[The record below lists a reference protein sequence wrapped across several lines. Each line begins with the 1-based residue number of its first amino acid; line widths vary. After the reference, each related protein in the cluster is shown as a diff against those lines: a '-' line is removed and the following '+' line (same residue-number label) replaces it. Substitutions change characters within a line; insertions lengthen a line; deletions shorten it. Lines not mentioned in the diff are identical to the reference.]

1 MGQHPVNS
9 ARERG
14 LKARTFQAHPFLL
27 CRAKNGV
34 WYPCAMH
41 WKGLAIL
48 ALLAA
53 MAQGS
58 PAVWSQAGTSAGTG
72 QTTPAYPRPATSYP
86 RPATTQ
92 RPAGTAAYPG
102 AQTNAPAATPGY
114 TNRPAATTAGAQS
127 PNRTEPAST
136 DDGTAADEP
145 APQQIT
151 VATPAPAPVTAP
163 WGWQDRIAWLARIVL
178 AVLALIGIYIGLSLL
193 KKIDR
198 QTQYAETAAQSA
210 AYSAQAALLHAQAI
224 VRSERP
230 WILVTVEPSGKAENR
245 FMIVATNRG
254 RGPARILSAVDKI
267 TTEVDQSS
275 LPPEPDYEDAE
286 TNEALDAVILLP
298 GESTGIKT
306 FGRDDVREF
315 CASEEQFKR
324 VEKWEE
330 VILLYGKIVY
340 EDLVDLGNVEPS
352 QTAWCCWYIHGRQNS
367 GMVMAGPP
375 AYNRHT

>member
-1 MGQHPVNS
+1 
-9 ARERG
+9 
-14 LKARTFQAHPFLL
+14 
-27 CRAKNGV
+27 
-34 WYPCAMH
+34 MH

-58 PAVWSQAGTSAGTG
+58 AAVRAQIT
-72 QTTPAYPRPATSYP
+72 TTPATAGQTAAPTYPRPLTPRPATATSPYTATP
-86 RPATTQ
+86 RTPSATS
-92 RPAGTAAYPG
+92 PYAG
-102 AQTNAPAATPGY
+102 AQGYPPRTAGGAGAAAAGAQGQNHAPAASPEDNTP
-114 TNRPAATTAGAQS
+114 S
-127 PNRTEPAST
+127 
-136 DDGTAADEP
+136 DEP
-145 APQQIT
+145 TPQIT
-151 VATPAPAPVTAP
+151 VATPAPAPSP
-163 WGWQDRIAWLARIVL
+163 WPWQDRIAWIARIVL
-178 AVLALIGIYIGLSLL
+178 AVFACVGVYVGLSLL
-193 KKIDR
+193 RKIDR

-210 AYSAQAALLHAQAI
+210 AASAQAALLQAQAI

-230 WILVTVEPSGKAENR
+230 WILVTVEPSGKVENR

-254 RGPARILSAVDKI
+254 RGPARIISAVERI
-267 TTEVDQSS
+267 TTEIDQSS

-286 TNEALDAVILLP
+286 TNESLDAVILLP
-298 GESTGIKT
+298 GESTGIKS

-315 CASEEQFKR
+315 CANEEQFKR

-352 QTAWCCWYIHGRQNS
+352 ETAWCCWYIHGRQNS
-367 GMVMAGPP
+367 GMAMAGPP

>member
-1 MGQHPVNS
+1 
-9 ARERG
+9 
-14 LKARTFQAHPFLL
+14 
-27 CRAKNGV
+27 
-34 WYPCAMH
+34 MH

-53 MAQGS
+53 TAQGS
-58 PAVWSQAGTSAGTG
+58 PAVWAQEAGTSAGAG
-72 QTTPAYPRPATSYP
+72 QTTNGQAAPTYP
-86 RPATTQ
+86 RPATTYPRPATAQ
-92 RPAGTAAYPG
+92 RPAGTGAYPG
-102 AQTNAPAATPGY
+102 ANPGAYSGAQTKAPAYTPSYANRPAGAAQAAQNANQPAAT
-114 TNRPAATTAGAQS
+114 
-127 PNRTEPAST
+127 ASDPDNST
-136 DDGTAADEP
+136 ADEP

-151 VATPAPAPVTAP
+151 VATPAPVPVTAP

-254 RGPARILSAVDKI
+254 RGPARIISAVDKI
-267 TTEVDQSS
+267 TTEIDQSA

-286 TNEALDAVILLP
+286 TNESLDAVILLP

-315 CASEEQFKR
+315 CSSDEQFKR